1 VRYKTLPACWAEIES
16 RLTVGADVMS
26 VQTLDDW
33 GEHYFKANWTL
44 QETRQTL
51 TQV

>member
-16 RLTVGADVMS
+16 RFTAGADVMS
-26 VQTLDDW
+26 IQTLDDW
-33 GEHYFKANWTL
+33 RDHYFKANWTL
-44 QETRQTL
+44 QEIRQTL